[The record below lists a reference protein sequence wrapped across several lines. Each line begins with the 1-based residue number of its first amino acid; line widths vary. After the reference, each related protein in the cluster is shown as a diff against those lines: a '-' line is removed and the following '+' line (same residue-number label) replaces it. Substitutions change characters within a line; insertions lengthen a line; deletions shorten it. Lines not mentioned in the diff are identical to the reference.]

1 MFKDP
6 LLDLFSSFNF
16 TWYSILLFYAIFS
29 NVVDFI
35 FLNAFDKKY
44 GGPGRYPNYLKEK
57 LNWLYWPLFIMG
69 GTSAVYLVT
78 ANYSSQIDGNIVNHG
93 YDYQQFSFPLFSSNF
108 IYIICLVIGI
118 VATTFTLIRHTKVK
132 DPPLF
137 FTQPIGF
144 IIVRSLLF
152 DLPLSYMI
160 CTSIVR
166 VLDQVF
172 VLHGFYTSGWLPL
185 SYLASDSFYGLSW
198 AHSLLIKQ
206 IFIGLIAS
214 FLPLIMLNRR
224 QMAAKHAKEYLIT
237 PIIFMLG
244 ISIPLLIISNDL
256 NSMLSGINEH
266 FSKLIIENI
275 NAFSNIYYPIDTLWL
290 IHNYQEL
297 EILSKLPNKINLP
310 ILLEG
315 SLGASA
321 LFWFGYITDKVFDN
335 LWEKLPIKIKSYFA
349 SQENKEKLS

>member
-1 MFKDP
+1 
-6 LLDLFSSFNF
+6 
-16 TWYSILLFYAIFS
+16 
-29 NVVDFI
+29 
-35 FLNAFDKKY
+35 
-44 GGPGRYPNYLKEK
+44 
-57 LNWLYWPLFIMG
+57 
-69 GTSAVYLVT
+69 
-78 ANYSSQIDGNIVNHG
+78 
-93 YDYQQFSFPLFSSNF
+93 
-108 IYIICLVIGI
+108 
-118 VATTFTLIRHTKVK
+118 
-132 DPPLF
+132 
-137 FTQPIGF
+137 
-144 IIVRSLLF
+144 
-152 DLPLSYMI
+152 
-160 CTSIVR
+160 
-166 VLDQVF
+166 
-172 VLHGFYTSGWLPL
+172 
-185 SYLASDSFYGLSW
+185 
-198 AHSLLIKQ
+198 
-206 IFIGLIAS
+206 
-214 FLPLIMLNRR
+214 MLNRR